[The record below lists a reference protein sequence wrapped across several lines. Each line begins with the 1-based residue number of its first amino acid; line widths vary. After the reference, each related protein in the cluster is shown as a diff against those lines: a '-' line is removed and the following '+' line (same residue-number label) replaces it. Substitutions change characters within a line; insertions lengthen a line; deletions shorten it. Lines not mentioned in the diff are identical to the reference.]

1 MSYTVIWLK
10 SAQDDLATIWMS
22 ATNRDAVTRAAQAID
37 RQLEIDPAA
46 AGESRSGND
55 RIVME
60 SPLVV
65 FVEVLDASRRVHVM
79 HVRRMPSH

>member
-37 RQLEIDPAA
+37 FQLEIDPAA